1 MTTLRSRLLHL
12 GFTAALAA
20 ALAAGLHA
28 EPAAIIKADR
38 TNLRAK
44 PAFDGEVL
52 ATLKK
57 GDKVEVLDQVPGTG
71 PDGKPRDWTK
81 VALPKAVSVWV
92 YAPLVDAKTR
102 LVKGK
107 FLNLRAGPGKNY
119 SELGELKQ
127 GDAVSVIREL
137 DGWLQIEPP
146 AHTFAFVAANLV
158 ELSTPGANPIA
169 AKPAGQ
175 HALPERISA
184 PTPAPEGKPLP
195 TQSQPVATET
205 VKVPVPEPAAEPPKP
220 ATAEPAPVAAA
231 TPAVPSPID
240 SNPAPAPAPSAA
252 PSTNMVATTDD
263 SSKPRK
269 FLRYRQPTHSVPAD
283 REYVPSVDGT
293 EVKPREVL
301 REGVVGRTWSVQ
313 APGHLEL
320 LSLRDEGT
328 LDFLFSDRPDLDLA
342 KFGNQRVIVT
352 GEEWRDSRWKT
363 PLLKVKTIQSAE

>member
-1 MTTLRSRLLHL
+1 MTTLRSRLLHF
-12 GFTAALAA
+12 GFAA

-28 EPAAIIKADR
+28 EPTASIKADR

-57 GDKVEVLDQVPGTG
+57 GDKLEVIDQVPGTG
-71 PDGKPRDWTK
+71 PDGKPRDWAK
-81 VALPKAVSVWV
+81 VALPKLVPVWV
-92 YAPLVDAKTR
+92 YGPLVDSKTK

-146 AHTFAFVAANLV
+146 ANTFAFVAANLI
-158 ELSTPGANPIA
+158 ELSSAGANPIA
-169 AKPAGQ
+169 AKPGGQ
-175 HALPERISA
+175 HALPERNSA
-184 PTPAPEGKPLP
+184 PTPAPESKPLP
-195 TQSQPVATET
+195 AQTQPVATET
-205 VKVPVPEPAAEPPKP
+205 VKTPVPEPAAEPPKP
-220 ATAEPAPVAAA
+220 VTSEPAPVAAA
-231 TPAVPSPID
+231 VPAVPTPIY
-240 SNPAPAPAPSAA
+240 SNPAPVPTPAPAPA
-252 PSTNMVATTDD
+252 TNAVVTTDD
-263 SSKPRK
+263 APKPRK
-269 FLRYRQPTHSVPAD
+269 FLRYQPPTHSVPAD
-283 REYVPSVDGT
+283 QEFVPSADAT
-293 EVKPREVL
+293 EAKPREVL
-301 REGVVGRTWSVQ
+301 REGLVGRTWSVQ

-328 LDFLFSDRPDLDLA
+328 LDFLFTDTPDLDLA
-342 KFGNQRVIVT
+342 KFRNQRVIVT

-363 PLLKVKTIQSAE
+363 PLLKVKTIRSAE